1 MPFIPSMGT
10 MGMAELRAVARRAS
24 SAIAPAAVGLATG
37 VVALTLLVVTLGP
50 ILPTHGVLGSFL
62 HALRAHPS
70 SGLVTVLFAMGV
82 PIQWKVSPV
91 PLHGTVR
98 PTSVIADFP
107 VLLVATAVVAVG
119 AIVAGLLA
127 ARARDRD
134 SKGLLASGASF
145 ALLVGAASV
154 AVSHARPMTLSRGVR
169 ADLNVSPWVAVA
181 VGAGWA
187 TMGTLVGVALH
198 RRVAQRLSGRLV
210 QAARTPVASGLVV
223 LSFGLATF
231 TSVLYCVSRSRSA
244 HSIVRPSLA
253 NSPSS

>member
-1 MPFIPSMGT
+1 M
-10 MGMAELRAVARRAS
+10 
-24 SAIAPAAVGLATG
+24 
-37 VVALTLLVVTLGP
+37 
-50 ILPTHGVLGSFL
+50 
-62 HALRAHPS
+62 
-70 SGLVTVLFAMGV
+70 VTVLFAMGV

-134 SKGLLASGASF
+134 AKGLLASGASF

-187 TMGTLVGVALH
+187 MMGTLVGVALH

-210 QAARTPVASGLVV
+210 QAARTPVASGLVAN
-223 LSFGLATF
+223 LARPGGNLTGF
-231 TSVLYCVSRSRSA
+231 TNYVPSMAGKWPREASA
-244 HSIVRPSLA
+244 AMISTALMPMIMCKACAAVMIQ
-253 NSPSS
+253 